1 MRILS
6 LSKRSW
12 GIAVPLT
19 LLLVVLVLIGAE
31 GPSHAQ
37 ALGTLATL
45 RDFAQTFWNQYGVI
59 GFLVALLGVGLIVA
73 GPFTRLWISAIGVF
87 LIVTV
92 YFGPALVT
100 EILSGMPSVT
110 VP

>member
-1 MRILS
+1 MKLTAFSR
-6 LSKRSW
+6 RSW
-12 GIAVPLT
+12 QIVVPLT
-19 LLLVVLVLIGAE
+19 ILFVVLLLVGAE
-31 GPSHAQ
+31 GTSHAQ
-37 ALGTLATL
+37 ALGTLGTL

-87 LIVTV
+87 LIVTI

-100 EILSGMPSVT
+100 EILSGMPSVS